1 MHGRLCVGTPVP
13 GWRQYGILSA
23 SVQTTAYAARS
34 EDLGYRIWFERRVTP
49 ELMPFVPPSVDMLGP
64 GQDDDP
70 PAGISTARAAI
81 AARHDYDDTL
91 FDRAPDLLGVF
102 RTGIGYDTV
111 DLEAATRRG
120 IAACNVPQG
129 PTVPTSEH
137 SVALLLAAAKQLV
150 RSSDRLRAGAGNY
163 FSKNGAMELDGK
175 TLGLVGFGRIAR
187 RVGAVGLALGMEVL
201 ALDPYLPDEAF
212 PAEVERARTLEELL
226 GRSDAIS
233 VHIPMSADNS
243 RMFNAGTFAAMKKGA
258 VFVNAARGGLVD
270 HDALIGALDSGHLS
284 GAGLDVT
291 DPEPLA
297 PDHPLLHRT
306 DVIVTPHVASATPE
320 ARERMFSGAVRQ
332 ALMVLDGQRPPHLLN
347 PDAWPGVLGRLA
359 AAR

>member
-1 MHGRLCVGTPVP
+1 M
-13 GWRQYGILSA
+13 A
-23 SVQTTAYAARS
+23 
-34 EDLGYRIWFERRVTP
+34 YRIWFERRVSP
-49 ELMPFVPPSVDMLGP
+49 ELMPFVPSSVDMLGP
-64 GQDDDP
+64 GRDDDP
-70 PAGISTARAAI
+70 LAGIAAAQAAI
-81 AARHDYDDTL
+81 AARLDYDDPL

-129 PTVPTSEH
+129 PTVPTAEH

-150 RSSDRLRAGAGNY
+150 RSGDRLRAGTGNY
-163 FSKNGAMELDGK
+163 FSRHGAMELDGK
-175 TLGLVGFGRIAR
+175 TLGLVGYGRIAR
-187 RVGAVGLALGMEVL
+187 RVGAVGRALGMAVL
-201 ALDPYLPDEAF
+201 AYDPYLPDEAF
-212 PAEVERARTLEELL
+212 APDAERARTLEELL
-226 GRSDAIS
+226 GRSDAVS
-233 VHIPMSADNS
+233 VHIPMSAGNA
-243 RMFNAGTFAAMKKGA
+243 RMFDAGTFATMKKGA
-258 VFVNAARGGLVD
+258 LFVNAARGGLVD

-291 DPEPLA
+291 DPEPLN
-297 PDHPLLHRT
+297 PDHPLLHRS

-332 ALMVLDGQRPPHLLN
+332 ACMVLDGRRPPHLLN

-359 AAR
+359 GD